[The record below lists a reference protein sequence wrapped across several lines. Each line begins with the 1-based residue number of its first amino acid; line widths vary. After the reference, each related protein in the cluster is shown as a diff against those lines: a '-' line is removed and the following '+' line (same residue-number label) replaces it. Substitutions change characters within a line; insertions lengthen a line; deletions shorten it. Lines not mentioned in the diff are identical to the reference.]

1 MPEAIIPSSLIAV
14 VEKNGPTAL
23 PIPEEL
29 YTEIE
34 DADILFVHICPIPG
48 ELIKRAKKLRAI
60 LVNRGGL
67 ENIDVA
73 TATEC
78 GIPVFNNPA
87 HNSNAVAE
95 MTVAL
100 MIAESR
106 NIVRSHYAV
115 KHGDWRENYSNFGNI
130 WEMKGRTVGIIGFS
144 SIGRLVAEKLS
155 SFGVKIMATDIKY
168 DPEDEFIKKYN
179 IKMVDLPTLMR
190 ESDYV
195 TLHARV
201 NKCILDR
208 EMLNL
213 MKPTAIFIN
222 TARAHMVDYDALYE
236 LLKNKKILGAALDVF
251 PSEPLS
257 IDNPFLTLDN
267 VTLDEFLEWV
277 KDTDLVINWEL
288 KEYPVELGDRAY
300 ETADLLIDKIEQCGL
315 SERSLMNSFS
325 QQLLE
330 YIYDKYEGKYIIHA
344 YVGYEKLDVSK
355 KPIESFADW
364 SAIWRKDED
373 HLCGF
378 EDDYSYLSKNKVLP
392 CILVPDSV
400 ENYKKAIDLGCTMF
414 TTNDVE
420 TATTCLKQL
429 GKR

>member
-1 MPEAIIPSSLIAV
+1 MKVLAVADHFIRVEHYEECFSHYPEYELKTMFWGTEDRIEMRDLFHK

-23 PIPEEL
+23 PIPDEL

-34 DADILFVHICPIPG
+34 DAEILFVHICPVPG
-48 ELIKRAKKLRAI
+48 ELIKRGKKLRAI

-78 GIPVFNNPA
+78 GIPVYNNPA
-87 HNSNAVAE
+87 HNANAVAE

-106 NIVRSHYAV
+106 NMVRSHYAI
-115 KHGDWRENYSNFGNI
+115 KNGDWRENYSNFGNI
-130 WEMKGRTVGIIGFS
+130 WEMKGKTVGLIGFS

-155 SFGVKIMATDIKY
+155 AFRCKIIATDIKY

-179 IKMVDLPTLMR
+179 IKMVDLPTLMK

-195 TLHARV
+195 SLHARAK
-201 NKCILDR
+201 NCILTK

-251 PSEPLS
+251 PSEPLTL
-257 IDNPFLTLDN
+257 DNPFLTLDN
-267 VTLDEFLEWV
+267 VTLTSHRCG
-277 KDTDLVINWEL
+277 DTVNAYSDSPAMMMEDYDNYL
-288 KEYPVELGDRAY
+288 K
-300 ETADLLIDKIEQCGL
+300 T
-315 SERSLMNSFS
+315 
-325 QQLLE
+325 
-330 YIYDKYEGKYIIHA
+330 GKHRFF
-344 YVGYEKLDVSK
+344 V
-355 KPIESFADW
+355 
-364 SAIWRKDED
+364 
-373 HLCGF
+373 
-378 EDDYSYLSKNKVLP
+378 NKVAL
-392 CILVPDSV
+392 
-400 ENYKKAIDLGCTMF
+400 ENK
-414 TTNDVE
+414 
-420 TATTCLKQL
+420 
-429 GKR
+429 